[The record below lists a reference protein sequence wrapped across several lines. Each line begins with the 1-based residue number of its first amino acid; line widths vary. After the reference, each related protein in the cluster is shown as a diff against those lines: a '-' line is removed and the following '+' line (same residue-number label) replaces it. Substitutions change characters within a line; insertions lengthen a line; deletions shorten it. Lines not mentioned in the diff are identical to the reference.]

1 MIAFGER
8 SAPGLLLAVR
18 RHSSGGPRLPGHYW
32 MIHGMPPLLFGVPAP
47 RAGGSATY
55 ADAASL
61 SISVRYLPSAA
72 ALSHLA
78 R

>member
-1 MIAFGER
+1 
-8 SAPGLLLAVR
+8 LLLAVR
-18 RHSSGGPRLPGHYW
+18 GHSSGGPRLSGHYW

-61 SISVRYLPSAA
+61 SISVR
-72 ALSHLA
+72 
-78 R
+78 